1 MISHYIPV
9 MNYSFT
15 NEIFTITLLSKEE
28 KNNKSFTFHATKDA
42 DIPIS
47 IHYDDSIKNI
57 KYKVLDGLYSKD
69 LDKISY
75 EEMYLFVVVEKEF
88 NFLKWYKQVTKNETK
103 SLKAT
108 LFKQI
113 LINWCNCG
121 NNTLEDEINRLII
134 NEEMTK
140 RLKTDDYFSFNVLSK
155 YSWLVELKKLKQRIP
170 LGIHVQLNVSK
181 SQKRMLIVD
190 ECFSGNPFDLL
201 ETTKLEKMK
210 KDRTVISMDDH
221 LLFSYGNVIQE
232 SKIYM
237 IRANDLFT
245 EEESHISYFYFPYL
259 YKKEIITV
267 TNLESHHEEFKE
279 NSETIIKRSSTQE
292 EFHNMDIFYD
302 IYENN
307 RETINYGQCG
317 IESYSFTLQN
327 KNYFSEMTIPLESIF
342 QNIHANEYIPYIEF
356 HIGKKQDP
364 MLRLYYKYM
373 SSDGKKIPHLK
384 PSIINNF
391 MKRRTGMNSHLTL
404 YVNNGLGNNAD
415 NYVQIILEQNG
426 NIHINGIIE
435 NGILLTEFEPI
446 IIQVCN
452 YAFDSINEYLQ
463 QSGYE
468 IEGFSSLWDPFL
480 SVNNINY
487 IWSFIL
493 SKKLNL
499 EDHIGCLYAL
509 LSIEPDESKKKDPGQ
524 YYRYKRVENFKLMDD
539 EEQLISQLLKTQRS
553 QQDAEMI
560 RMQLKRYYPEKSDL
574 EIKQM
579 IQTYVTKY
587 RTVNGRFINR
597 KVDTL
602 AHAGFPISFIQSQIG
617 SKCSINVSQID
628 MIQYLIF
635 IPIYIESMLKLTQF
649 DVPERWKTRWGKTKI
664 EEVAIEK
671 PDVDE
676 KSITPFKEKEA
687 SIDEDEESVDL
698 DDDYGDLIAGSDEDE
713 DEEDGDNNEG
723 NDTDDSYSGG
733 GKHNTEKAAKY
744 FVNRIKDRDPK
755 LYESMEG
762 YENVCEVNQKRQPI
776 ILTKEEKE
784 KMDSNYKGDKPYNN
798 ALKYGKDSKGDS
810 LYYICP
816 QFWCTEPGKERALTK
831 EEADSGVC
839 GKIIKDLK
847 NPKEGEYVYDRTHD
861 LYKAYVP
868 GFVKKKCY
876 PCCFKDWNKPEQKRV
891 RAECNKD
898 EYAETEQ
905 HPKKERKQ
913 KIEANEKNAFILDIT
928 QREGLDQG
936 RVAVISIPIQQFL
949 GIDTSEDI
957 DGHEAKENKPIF
969 LRYGVEL
976 TPKNNQSF
984 LAVFADLYSSQNK
997 IQPPLTVQ
1005 DFRTVLSEKITLD
1018 TFVTLQNGTLVS
1030 RFQSKKIPFNGIDIE
1045 KYKDNKL
1052 YEKIDR
1058 SNESQLDFLHYVIMS
1073 YENFIKYLN
1082 DENAKIDHVFLWDLM
1097 CVPNK
1102 EFFPNG
1108 LNLVILETLDHDITN
1123 KVRLVC
1129 PTNHYRHPLFHEK
1142 RPISIIIK
1150 NGDFYELVVYY
1161 TRIKKSAPKIE
1172 KIMIPGSN
1180 GVKKLEVILKTI
1192 RHMINKQCMPFSSK
1206 KSSYKFDTNVPAV
1219 QLYNILRELKLSV
1232 SDKVL
1237 NYKGK
1242 IIALMVKYKN
1252 GKYYLPCFPS
1262 MSEELSKLND
1272 LWMDDV
1278 EWQSYENTVAFL
1290 RHVNNVSEQK
1300 ISCNP
1305 EFRIV
1310 ENGMVVGVLTKTN
1323 QFISINKMLPNV
1335 EGQFDIR
1342 EMKSSNF
1349 INVDST
1355 LSKTTSSE
1363 TKFED
1368 DSVKIIH
1375 LENEFYNVFRTTMR
1389 IIMGLFE
1396 NRKDTNFMANICK
1409 STFSYKKKLRTVADR
1424 LKRISLEDEQY
1435 KKDETVV
1442 SKSKNEEM
1450 REKRTLI
1457 KFIIFEKE
1465 NLKDLQQIITCN
1477 SSKRNSVYC
1486 TVNDGKNGKI
1496 VTLLLPNKHLM
1507 TGKDN
1512 KIIYYNR
1519 LADELIRYRRVQL
1532 FMFYPYQYLN
1542 IQSQE
1547 YQVYDNEFII
1557 LKSLLTPDYLKSK
1570 KHPYG
1575 NHGETIPY
1583 EDAELDT
1590 KEQPGR
1596 VTVNLVKETEDERRL
1611 EDMKKD

>member
-1 MISHYIPV
+1 

-15 NEIFTITLLSKEE
+15 NDPFTITLLDKEGI
-28 KNNKSFTFHATKDA
+28 NKSFTFHATKEA
-42 DIPIS
+42 DIPLS

-57 KYKVLDGLYSKD
+57 KYKILDGLYSKD

-103 SLKAT
+103 PLNAS

-113 LINWCNCG
+113 LINWLNSG
-121 NNTLEDEINRLII
+121 NTQLDDEINRLII
-134 NEEMTK
+134 NKEMTE
-140 RLKTDDYFSFNVLSK
+140 RLKSDDHFSFKILSK
-155 YSWLVELKKLKQRIP
+155 YQWLVNLTKIKQKIP
-170 LGIHVQLNVSK
+170 LGNHIQLNVLK
-181 SQKRMLIVD
+181 GQKRMLIVD
-190 ECFSGNPFDLL
+190 ECFSGNPFDILDATVL
-201 ETTKLEKMK
+201 TKMK

-221 LLFSYGNVIQE
+221 LLFNYGHVIE
-232 SKIYM
+232 DSRIYVV
-237 IRANDLFT
+237 RANDLFT
-245 EEESHISYFYFPYL
+245 DDESQLSYFYFPYL
-259 YKKEIITV
+259 HRKEIFTLP
-267 TNLESHHEEFKE
+267 NLDSHHETFKDK
-279 NSETIIKRSSTQE
+279 SQSIIQRSSTQE

-302 IYENN
+302 IYENST
-307 RETINYGQCG
+307 ETINYGQCG

-342 QNIHANEYIPYIEF
+342 QNIHANEYIPYIEY

-384 PSIINNF
+384 PSIVNTF
-391 MKRRTGMNSHLTL
+391 MKRSAGMNPHLKL
-404 YVNNGLGNNAD
+404 YVNNGLGHNAD
-415 NYVQIILEQNG
+415 NYVQIILDQNG
-426 NIHINGIIE
+426 NIHINGTVLD
-435 NGILLTEFEPI
+435 GILLTDFEPMI
-446 IIQVCN
+446 RQVCN

-480 SVNNINY
+480 SVNYINY
-487 IWSFIL
+487 VWSFIL

-509 LSIEPDESKKKDPGQ
+509 LSIEPDESKKKEPGQ

-553 QQDAEMI
+553 HQDVQMI
-560 RMQLKRYYPEKSDL
+560 RMQLKGYYPERSDL

-579 IQTYVTKY
+579 IQTYVSKY

-617 SKCSINVSQID
+617 SKCTISVTQID
-628 MIQYLIF
+628 MMPYLLF
-635 IPIYIESMLKLTQF
+635 VPIYIESMLKMTQF
-649 DVPERWKTRWGKTKI
+649 EVPEKWIKRWGKSKKEEI
-664 EEVAIEK
+664 EIEK

-676 KSITPFKEKEA
+676 KSITPFKEKEP
-687 SIDEDEESVDL
+687 SIDEESVDL
-698 DDDYGDLIAGSDEDE
+698 DDDYGDLIAGSDEEDE
-713 DEEDGDNNEG
+713 EEDGDNNNNNDG
-723 NDTDDSYSGG
+723 NDSDESYSGG
-733 GKHNTEKAAKY
+733 GKHNMEKAAKY

-776 ILTKEEKE
+776 VLTKEEKD
-784 KMDSNYKGDKPYNN
+784 KMDANYKGDKPYDH

-839 GKIIKDLK
+839 GKVIKDLK
-847 NPKEGEYVYDRTHD
+847 KPKEGEYVYDRTHD

-891 RAECNKD
+891 RTECNKD
-898 EYAETEQ
+898 EYSETEER
-905 HPKKERKQ
+905 PKKGRKQ

-928 QREGLDQG
+928 QREGLEQG
-936 RVAVISIPIQQFL
+936 RVAVISIPIQHFL

-957 DGHEAKENKPIF
+957 NGHEAKENKPIF

-984 LAVFADLYSSQNK
+984 LAVFADLYSSQNN
-997 IQPPLTVQ
+997 IQPPLSVE
-1005 DFRTVLSEKITLD
+1005 DFRIVLSEKITLD
-1018 TFVTLQNGTLVS
+1018 MFVTLQNGTLVS
-1030 RFQSKKIPFNGIDIE
+1030 RFQSKKIRFDGIDID
-1045 KYKDNKL
+1045 KYKNNKL
-1052 YEKIDR
+1052 YEKIDK

-1073 YENFIKYLN
+1073 YEKFIKYLS
-1082 DENAKIDHVFLWDLM
+1082 DANAKIDHVFLWDLV

-1129 PTNHYRHPLFHEK
+1129 PTNHYRSPLYHEK

-1150 NGDFYELVVYY
+1150 NGDLYELVVYY
-1161 TRIKKSAPKIE
+1161 TRVKKSAPKIE
-1172 KIMIPGSN
+1172 KIMAPSSD
-1180 GVKKLEVILKTI
+1180 GVNKLRLILKTI
-1192 RHMINKQCMPFSSK
+1192 RHMINKQCVPFSSK
-1206 KSSYKFDTNVPAV
+1206 KSSYKFDTNVPAA
-1219 QLYNILRELKLSV
+1219 QLYNMLRELKFTV
-1232 SDKVL
+1232 TDKVM

-1242 IIALMVKYKN
+1242 IIALMVKYKSD
-1252 GKYYLPCFPS
+1252 KYYLPCFPS
-1262 MSEELSKLND
+1262 MSEELSKLKD
-1272 LWMDDV
+1272 LWMDDI

-1290 RHVNNVSEQK
+1290 RHVNTVSEQN
-1300 ISCNP
+1300 IPCNP

-1310 ENGMVVGVLTKTN
+1310 ENGMVVGVLTRTN

-1335 EGQFDIR
+1335 EGRFDIR
-1342 EMKSSNF
+1342 EMKSSNY
-1349 INVDST
+1349 IEADSI
-1355 LSKTTSSE
+1355 LSKTNLTD
-1363 TKFED
+1363 TKLED
-1368 DSVKIIH
+1368 DSVKLIH

-1396 NRKDTNFMANICK
+1396 NRHDTNFMASICK
-1409 STFSYKKKLRTVADR
+1409 STFSHKKKLITIADR
-1424 LKRISLEDEQY
+1424 LKKISLSDNEYEKVAIKKPVKKKEDE
-1435 KKDETVV
+1435 KI
-1442 SKSKNEEM
+1442 
-1450 REKRTLI
+1450 KRTII
-1457 KFIIFEKE
+1457 KFSIFEKDK
-1465 NLKDLQQIITCN
+1465 LKDLHQIFTCN
-1477 SSKRNSVYC
+1477 SKKRNSVYC
-1486 TVNDGKNGKI
+1486 TITEDDAGKT
-1496 VTLLLPNKHLM
+1496 VTLVLPKRHLLTDKNNQ
-1507 TGKDN
+1507 T
-1512 KIIYYNR
+1512 IYYYR

-1532 FMFYPYQYLN
+1532 FMFYPYKYLN

-1547 YQVYDNEFII
+1547 YQVFDNEFII

-1583 EDAELDT
+1583 EDAETD
-1590 KEQPGR
+1590 KKDQPGR
-1596 VTVNLVKETEDERRL
+1596 VTVNLIKETEEGNRIEEL
-1611 EDMKKD
+1611 KKDE